1 MEKFVKALQKQ
12 QSKDKTKPDDKS
24 GNAGKKDDDGDDG
37 MALD

>member
-12 QSKDKTKPDDKS
+12 QSKDKSGAKTEDKPSNTETKDKEDD
-24 GNAGKKDDDGDDG
+24 

>member
-12 QSKDKTKPDDKS
+12 QSKDKSGPKTGDKPPNEDSKDKEDD
-24 GNAGKKDDDGDDG
+24 